1 MDNDLTWEQ
10 YLEKIRLELEEL
22 ERKKSRES
30 RKKQVLYYMVSH
42 PNAGT
47 LSDLMDV
54 NSNEIKARALFRYKQ
69 LNDCSNETCDIL
81 KCLYCENGA
90 YEIILESGNGIKN
103 GQEKIESSSFDH
115 EILFY
120 DIIPTEEELFSYL
133 FDENSRYK
141 IIRKI
146 DNAEIIDTTSMI
158 RPVVENKK
166 LVK

>member
-47 LSDLMDV
+47 LSDLMEV
-54 NSNEIKARALFRYKQ
+54 NGVEVKGKALLRYKT
-69 LNDCSNETCDIL
+69 NEPCNIL
-81 KCLYCENGA
+81 ECLYCEDST
-90 YEIILESGNGIKN
+90 YEIILESGNGIKK
-103 GQEKIESSSFDH
+103 GQENIDSYSFDH

-141 IIRKI
+141 IIRRT

-158 RPVVENKK
+158 RPVVKNKK

>member
-54 NSNEIKARALFRYKQ
+54 NGVEVKGKALLRYKT
-69 LNDCSNETCDIL
+69 NEPCNIL
-81 KCLYCENGA
+81 ECLYCEDST

-103 GQEKIESSSFDH
+103 GQENIESSSFDH